1 MGMKTYKFRQLSG
14 FQIQTPVIGELN
26 LPDNAKFHKT
36 GHNNWCIIIPEPVR
50 WEILK
55 TYMISGCHLVLPYV
69 CFEHTFI
76 FLNGIADDNWNDD
89 ADELLNE
96 FFKDKY
102 IGRYHVYPSNDTLVE
117 IFKLRELHVN
127 KAFVVTRVILDPDY
141 ASIDLHELHMM
152 YIDENMGNILS
163 LQDNCVYKI
172 IDKQT
177 FDVNFQKTINILK

>member
-1 MGMKTYKFRQLSG
+1 MGMKTYKFQQLSE
-14 FQIQTPVIGELN
+14 FQAPVMGELN

-36 GHNNWCIIIPEPVR
+36 GHNNWCIIIPEPVD

-55 TYMISGCHLVLPYV
+55 TYMVSGCHLVLPYV

-76 FLNGIADDNWNDD
+76 FLNGIADDNWIDD

-102 IGRYHVYPSNDTLVE
+102 IGRYHVYSLNPIE
-117 IFKLRELHVN
+117 IFKLRKLHEN
-127 KAFVVTRVILDPDY
+127 TSFVVTRVILDPDF
-141 ASIDLHELHMM
+141 ASIDLYELSMM
-152 YIDENMGNILS
+152 YIDENMGTILGW
-163 LQDNCVYKI
+163 QGDDVYKI

-177 FDVNFQKTINILK
+177 FDVNFQKTIDILK